1 MKYSAL
7 GLGMVVVLATLGCSK
22 PTEVESTATGRGKE
36 RLRVVASFLPIYAHT
51 ARVAGDRAEVTMLLK
66 ADSGPHDYQLTP
78 EDVKRIADADLFMIN
93 GSGIE
98 EWLGDLVDA
107 AGSARLKVIDTGAGV
122 ESSVSPAAI
131 EIAGIP
137 QAKSHDHG
145 HDEKGHHH
153 HHDEDGA
160 NPHYWL
166 DPVTAMEQTRAI
178 ARALVAADPSNASA
192 YEANA
197 TAYLAELEKLHLEFQ
212 AAMDALPG
220 KNLITFHDAFPY
232 LARRYGLNYVG
243 YIEAFPEK
251 DPTPGQLK
259 SLVGAIGKHQVKVL
273 FAETGYSPAILR
285 SLAEQTGARVAEL
298 DTLEV
303 GEADANAY
311 LLRMRNNLKA
321 LQKAWE

>member
-1 MKYSAL
+1 
-7 GLGMVVVLATLGCSK
+7 MVVVMATLGCSK
-22 PTEVESTATGRGKE
+22 PKEIASTANGTGKE

-78 EDVKRIADADLFMIN
+78 QDVKRIADADLFMIN

-98 EWLGDLVDA
+98 EWLKELVDA
-107 AGSARLKVIDTGAGV
+107 AGSSRLKVIDTGADV
-122 ESSVSPAAI
+122 ETSVSPAAI

-137 QAKSHDHG
+137 KVNGPHHDHSEEG
-145 HDEKGHHH
+145 HDHAHHH
-153 HHDEDGA
+153 EDGA

-166 DPVTAMEQTRAI
+166 DPVSAMKQTRAI
-178 ARALVAADPSNASA
+178 ASALAAADPSNAPV
-192 YEANA
+192 YEANTA
-197 TAYLAELEKLHLEFQ
+197 AYLAELEKLHQDFQ
-212 AAMDALPG
+212 SAMATLPG

-251 DPTPGQLK
+251 DPNPGQLK
-259 SLVGAIGKHQVKVL
+259 SLVEAIGRHQVKVL
-273 FAETGYSPAILR
+273 FAEAGYSPAILR
-285 SLAEQTGARVAEL
+285 SLAEQAGARVAEL

-303 GEADANAY
+303 GEANPDAY
-311 LLRMRNNLKA
+311 LIRMRNNLKA
-321 LQKAWE
+321 LQKAWQ

>member
-1 MKYSAL
+1 
-7 GLGMVVVLATLGCSK
+7 
-22 PTEVESTATGRGKE
+22 
-36 RLRVVASFLPIYAHT
+36 
-51 ARVAGDRAEVTMLLK
+51 
-66 ADSGPHDYQLTP
+66 
-78 EDVKRIADADLFMIN
+78 
-93 GSGIE
+93 
-98 EWLGDLVDA
+98 LVDA

-131 EIAGIP
+131 EITGIP

-145 HDEKGHHH
+145 HGEKGHHH

-197 TAYLAELEKLHLEFQ
+197 ATYLAELEKLHLEFQ

-303 GEADANAY
+303 GEANPDAY
-311 LLRMRNNLKA
+311 LIRMRNNLKA
-321 LQKAWE
+321 LQKAWQ